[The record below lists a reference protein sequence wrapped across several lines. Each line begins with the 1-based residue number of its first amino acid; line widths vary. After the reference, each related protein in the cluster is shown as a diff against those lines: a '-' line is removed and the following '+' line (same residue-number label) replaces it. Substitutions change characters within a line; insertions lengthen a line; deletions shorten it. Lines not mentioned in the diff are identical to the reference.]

1 MTSDRSAAQRYDWIV
16 PGIRRLESD
25 PESDD
30 EPATQAQDRPM
41 HRVSDPCSYA
51 SVLCVVFARI
61 RRLFDQP
68 TPVGSA
74 FPSTGVLQAKL
85 HVLQA
90 ALL

>member
-16 PGIRRLESD
+16 PGIRQ
-25 PESDD
+25 PESDI